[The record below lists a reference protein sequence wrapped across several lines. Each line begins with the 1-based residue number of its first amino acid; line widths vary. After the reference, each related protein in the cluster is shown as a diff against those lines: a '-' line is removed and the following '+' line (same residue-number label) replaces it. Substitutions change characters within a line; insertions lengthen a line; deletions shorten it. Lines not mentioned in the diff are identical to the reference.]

1 MKNVFLTL
9 IVTNTVHV
17 RWHSLESPQR
27 MYYEPLKRFQNCAGL
42 AILHIAYER
51 FSFHLAVDQERL
63 FQNQFQVIQDQ
74 EPTRPLIL
82 IHLVQFTG
90 QNVKLIRQW
99 ARIAQKKHKKSK

>member
-51 FSFHLAVDQERL
+51 FSFHLAVDKERL
-63 FQNQFQVIQDQ
+63 FKINS
-74 EPTRPLIL
+74 R
-82 IHLVQFTG
+82 
-90 QNVKLIRQW
+90 
-99 ARIAQKKHKKSK
+99 

>member
-27 MYYEPLKRFQNCAGL
+27 MYYEPLKRFQNWAGL

-90 QNVKLIRQW
+90 QNVKLIRQ
-99 ARIAQKKHKKSK
+99 